1 MRPEEYLAILAR
13 RWWILVLAA
22 LVAGLAAFLYTSAQP
37 RTYQVSVRLM
47 AVAQPPD
54 YWLDLY
60 AKNRLAS
67 YQDLIRSWDFVSQAL
82 RQAGLDIDPGHAMG
96 TLTLG
101 RNQDSNLVQI
111 VVTDTDPQR
120 AAAIAN
126 AVADAFVARSA
137 EENQQILERFTD
149 PRGERI
155 QGTVEVVKLESPGP
169 PSIPIGPRVKLN
181 SAAGLLLG
189 LAFGVVLA
197 FGVEYFDDRLRNER
211 DVQRYL
217 ALATIGQV
225 NHNAPSGR
233 GRRGSSMRSGNPDS
247 RLAVVAQPTSPAAEA
262 YRSLRAAIVFA
273 GGNRSLR
280 SVLVAEAG
288 SGGDSPEVAANVAAA
303 LALAGDRVA
312 LVDAN
317 LRAPRL
323 HSLLGLPNDA
333 GLAGWL
339 LSHDPETPLPLVTTE
354 YDRLL
359 FVPAGSLPPGGAMN
373 PADLLSQPRFAA
385 FLERLC
391 REVTYI
397 VIDTVPAPDYGDA
410 LAIAPRV
417 DGVLLLVRSGH
428 TRRTAAQSAK
438 RAFERVGAR
447 LLGAVLLQR

>member
-13 RWWILVLAA
+13 RWWILVVAA

-137 EENQQILERFTD
+137 AENQQILERFTD

-217 ALATIGQV
+217 ALATIGQMK
-225 NHNAPSGR
+225 HNAPSGR

-247 RLAVVAQPTSPAAEA
+247 RLAVVAEPTSPEAEA

-273 GGNRSLR
+273 GGERAVR

-288 SGGDSPEVAANVAAA
+288 SGNDSPLVAANLAAA

-317 LRAPRL
+317 LRTPRL
-323 HSLLGLPNDA
+323 HGLLGRSNDA
-333 GLAGWL
+333 GLAEWL
-339 LSHDPETPLPLVTTE
+339 RSHDPEAPLPLVATA

-359 FVPAGSLPPGGAMN
+359 FVPAGSLSPAGAVN

-385 FLERLC
+385 FLEKVC
-391 REVTYI
+391 REVAYT
-397 VIDTVPAPDYGDA
+397 VIDTAPAPDFGDA

-417 DGVLLLVRSGH
+417 DGVVLLVRSGH

-438 RAFERVGAR
+438 QALERVGAR
-447 LLGAVLLQR
+447 LLGVVMLQR

>member
-247 RLAVVAQPTSPAAEA
+247 RLAVVAEPTSPEAEA

-273 GGNRSLR
+273 GG
-280 SVLVAEAG
+280 
-288 SGGDSPEVAANVAAA
+288 DSPLVAANLAAA

-317 LRAPRL
+317 LRTPRL
-323 HSLLGLPNDA
+323 HGLLGRSNDA
-333 GLAGWL
+333 GLAEWL
-339 LSHDPETPLPLVTTE
+339 CSHDPEAPLPLVATA

-359 FVPAGSLPPGGAMN
+359 FVPAGSLSPAGAVN

-385 FLERLC
+385 FLEKVC
-391 REVTYI
+391 REVAYT
-397 VIDTVPAPDYGDA
+397 VIDTAPAPDFGDA

-417 DGVLLLVRSGH
+417 DGVVLLVRSGH

-438 RAFERVGAR
+438 QALERVGAR
-447 LLGAVLLQR
+447 LLGVVMLQR